1 MDFARSDGGGQRLK
15 ELLIHDILMQ
25 LPLDLFE
32 NKENF
37 SNFFSID
44 TWNNL
49 IPEDIKQHLL
59 QYLPAFAID
68 DATEKEKTLSM
79 LFRGDNFHF
88 GNPLERFRDEVNQGS
103 FSPES
108 SEIKTFVLAAKKRE
122 HHHRIERLQF
132 ATAQKC
138 LNSRKKHL
146 EAITGNIVTVPKI
159 ERKRGS
165 KVNSTKEKIAKRYC
179 EEIERIRREVGD
191 EEHSSDEDDQIVPV
205 NNLYSGGPH
214 WQKETVIDREKNNTV
229 DTDGVTA
236 LMQETHNC
244 FFSLI
249 RDLFLQQSNSS
260 LTVEQLKHGVEM
272 WQQSP
277 IAALNPW
284 YNQATENS
292 GWKDLTSSA
301 VTFLSGSGTGKDYT
315 GLPVTPILEWNE
327 SQGHYKC
334 NSSDSL
340 SDEQL
345 YEMNEWWLQQVDQA
359 NDITGIMNF
368 QDSFTASFR

>member
-1 MDFARSDGGGQRLK
+1 MDYSKNDERGRSSKDLF
-15 ELLIHDILMQ
+15 IHDILMQ
-25 LPLDLFE
+25 LPSDLFE

-37 SNFFSID
+37 LNFFSIE

-49 IPEDIKQHLL
+49 IPEDIKEHLL
-59 QYLPAFAID
+59 QFLPAFAIED
-68 DATEKEKTLSM
+68 ETEKQKTLSM
-79 LFRGDNFHF
+79 LFGGDNFHF

-103 FSPES
+103 FNPES
-108 SEIKTFVLAAKKRE
+108 SEIKNLVLSAKKRE
-122 HHHRIERLQF
+122 YHNRIERLQF

-165 KVNSTKEKIAKRYC
+165 KANSMKDKIAKRYC
-179 EEIERIRREVGD
+179 EEILRIRGEVGD
-191 EEHSSDEDDQIVPV
+191 EEYSSDEDDQTIRGI
-205 NNLYSGGPH
+205 NGGAH
-214 WQKETVIDREKNNTV
+214 WKKGTVTDRVKIDTNTN
-229 DTDGVTA
+229 TDCVTA

-244 FFSLI
+244 FFSLL
-249 RDLFLQQSNSS
+249 RDLFMQQSNSS
-260 LTVEQLKHGVEM
+260 LTEVQLKHRVEM
-272 WQQSP
+272 WQRSP

-301 VTFLSGSGTGKDYT
+301 VTFLSGRGTCKEYT
-315 GLPVTPILEWNE
+315 GLPLTPILEWIE
-327 SQGHYKC
+327 SIGHYKFH
-334 NSSDSL
+334 SSDSV

-345 YEMNEWWLQQVDQA
+345 FDMNEWWLQQVDQA
-359 NDITGIMNF
+359 NDNITGIMNF
-368 QDSFTASFR
+368 QDSFTATFR